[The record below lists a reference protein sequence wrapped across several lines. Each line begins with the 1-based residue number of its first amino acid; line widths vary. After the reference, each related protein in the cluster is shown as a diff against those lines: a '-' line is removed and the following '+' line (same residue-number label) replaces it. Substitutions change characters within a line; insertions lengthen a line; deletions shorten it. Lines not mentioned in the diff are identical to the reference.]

1 MDERH
6 TIKGCRERLT
16 VREWDGLSKTCS
28 GRTNRCTAF
37 QNCCAYWMVG
47 EAQFW
52 IASVLGLTWPYRWLF
67 KCLTAK
73 EHYTIT
79 KTFSKPSVST
89 VEKTLRVAVDPLD
102 NAESFV
108 HGYDAPHKP
117 KHPGIREYES
127 SSEGSFNLSDISLE
141 DINYID

>member
-1 MDERH
+1 M
-6 TIKGCRERLT
+6 

-28 GRTNRCTAF
+28 GRTNHCNAF
-37 QNCCAYWMVG
+37 QNSCAYCIVG

-73 EHYTIT
+73 EHYTVT

-89 VEKTLRVAVDPLD
+89 IEKTLRVTVDPLD

-108 HGYDAPHKP
+108 HGYEAFHKS
-117 KHPGIREYES
+117 KHPENREYES